1 MSVSFFNII
10 NSNNSSNICPA
21 AINFNQDTTLWTLD
35 SQAAN
40 MPLVT
45 ANQASGDDKKD
56 EWTNKLVGK
65 NIHEE
70 ESESTA
76 TVSASACDNPRS

>member
-1 MSVSFFNII
+1 MSVSLSNII
-10 NSNNSSNICPA
+10 NSNNICPA
-21 AINFNQDTTLWTLD
+21 AINFNQDITPWTLD

-65 NIHEE
+65 NIHEDD
-70 ESESTA
+70 SESTV
-76 TVSASACDNPRS
+76 TVGLPQNTVHLDE